1 MDYKL
6 ATGFEALVGY
16 LYLDGQTERLQ
27 EVVTEAMR
35 IIEEN

>member
-27 EVVTEAMR
+27 EVVAEAMR